1 MSNNFL
7 LNVVDNIEM
16 RAKFLEPF
24 EWWPMHP
31 LLGEKLAHGK
41 PFSVIGCLQ
50 WNRIETLLD

>member
-1 MSNNFL
+1 MITQVESN
-7 LNVVDNIEM
+7 V
-16 RAKFLEPF
+16 LEPF